1 MLKRGHMST
10 RLKLD
15 AILENGTGLHENG
28 SGSGHS
34 ALTVT
39 DAALKLPDVA
49 FALQDASLQEI
60 YAEVLRRIGEDPTR
74 DGLASTPKRMEKSMA
89 FLTQGYQQSVDE
101 VLHGALFDV
110 DYDEMVMVKDIEFY
124 SLCEHHLLPFFGKAH
139 IAYVPQGKVVGL
151 SKLPRI
157 VDVFARRLQV
167 QERLTQQIAEAI
179 EDAIQPQGV
188 GVVMEA
194 QHLCMMMRGVEKQ
207 SSATVTSSMRGVFKT
222 QLQTRNEFLSLVRP
236 ER

>member
-1 MLKRGHMST
+1 MATKFELDEELK
-10 RLKLD
+10 
-15 AILENGTGLHENG
+15 NGTAKNG
-28 SGSGHS
+28 NGI
-34 ALTVT
+34 
-39 DAALKLPDVA
+39 AAVPAPDVA
-49 FALQDASLQEI
+49 LTLQDASVQAI
-60 YAEVLRRIGEDPTR
+60 YAELLKRIGEDPTR
-74 DGLASTPKRMEKSMA
+74 NGLQETPKRMEKSTA
-89 FLTQGYQQSVDE
+89 FLTQGYQQTVAS

-110 DYDEMVMVKDIEFY
+110 DYDEMVIVRDIEFY

-179 EDAIQPQGV
+179 EEAIEPQGV
-188 GVVMEA
+188 GVVIEA

-207 SSATVTSSMRGVFKT
+207 SSLTVTSSLRGVFKT
-222 QLQTRNEFLSLVRP
+222 QLQTRSEFLSLVRA

>member
-1 MLKRGHMST
+1 MANKFE
-10 RLKLD
+10 
-15 AILENGTGLHENG
+15 LEAVVKNGTAGN
-28 SGSGHS
+28 GSGHS
-34 ALTVT
+34 ALTHGDSAT
-39 DAALKLPDVA
+39 TPDAA
-49 FALQDASLQEI
+49 ALTLEDASVQAI
-60 YAEVLRRIGEDPTR
+60 YAELLRRIGEDPTR
-74 DGLASTPKRMEKSMA
+74 NGLQETPKRMEKSMA
-89 FLTQGYQQSVDE
+89 FLTQGYQQTVES

-110 DYDEMVMVKDIEFY
+110 DYDEMVIVRDIEFY

-167 QERLTQQIAEAI
+167 QERLTQQIAEAV
-179 EDAIQPQGV
+179 EDAIAPQGV
-188 GVVMEA
+188 GVVIEA

-207 SSATVTSSMRGVFKT
+207 SSLTVTSSLRGVFKT
-222 QLQTRNEFLSLVRP
+222 QLQTRSEFLSLVRA

>member
-1 MLKRGHMST
+1 MANKFE
-10 RLKLD
+10 
-15 AILENGTGLHENG
+15 LEAVVKNGTAGSGNG
-28 SGSGHS
+28 SEHS
-34 ALTVT
+34 ALIHDDVAITPEA
-39 DAALKLPDVA
+39 AALTLE
-49 FALQDASLQEI
+49 DASVQAI
-60 YAEVLRRIGEDPTR
+60 YAVLLKRIGEDPTR
-74 DGLASTPKRMEKSMA
+74 NGLQETPKRMEKSMA
-89 FLTQGYQQSVDE
+89 FLTQGYQQTVAS

-110 DYDEMVMVKDIEFY
+110 DYDEMVIVRDIEFY

-167 QERLTQQIAEAI
+167 QERLTQQIAEAV
-179 EDAIQPQGV
+179 EDAIAPQGV
-188 GVVMEA
+188 GVVIEA

-207 SSATVTSSMRGVFKT
+207 SSLTVTSSLRGVFKT
-222 QLQTRNEFLSLVRP
+222 QLQTRSEFLSLVRA

>member
-1 MLKRGHMST
+1 MANKFELDDGLK
-10 RLKLD
+10 
-15 AILENGTGLHENG
+15 NGTAGNG
-28 SGSGHS
+28 NGHS

-39 DAALKLPDVA
+39 DAALT
-49 FALQDASLQEI
+49 LQDASVQDI
-60 YAEVLRRIGEDPTR
+60 YAELLRRIGEDPTR

-89 FLTQGYQQSVDE
+89 FLTKGYQESVAS

-110 DYDEMVMVKDIEFY
+110 DYDEMVIVRDVEFY

-188 GVVMEA
+188 GVVIEA

-207 SSATVTSSMRGVFKT
+207 SSVTVTSSMRGVFKT
-222 QLQTRNEFLSLVRP
+222 QLQTRSEFLTLVRA